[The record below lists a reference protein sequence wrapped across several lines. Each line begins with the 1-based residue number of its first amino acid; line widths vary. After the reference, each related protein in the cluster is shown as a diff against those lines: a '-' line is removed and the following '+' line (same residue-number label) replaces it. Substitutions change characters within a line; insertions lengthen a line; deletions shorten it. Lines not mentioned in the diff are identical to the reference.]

1 MDTINNNRTIKRRI
15 GIDPNPRKTREMLDR
30 DGNVIDPVT
39 KQVIRKNNED
49 KQNE

>member
-15 GIDPNPRKTREMLDR
+15 GIDPNPVRIREMLDK

-39 KQVIRKNNED
+39 KQIIKRVNE
-49 KQNE
+49 KENE